1 MLNSLFSAEIAAYI
15 DLRYASVSVSTAKAD
30 EKIMGELDK
39 FLKKAEVT
47 DKQLT
52 EEILIDFI
60 ATLTGKSKT
69 LNIKIGTIRGFAN
82 YLNALGYH
90 AFVPDMPTVKSE
102 FIPYIYSDEEIQR
115 IFYYAD
121 NLSLKSTSHKSPYHT
136 IKVPMILR
144 ILYGCGTRIGETV
157 AIRRS
162 DIDFENGTLFLKET
176 KNSKERLIPVHDS
189 LKEILER
196 YCVVNGIME
205 QPNAYLFPG
214 MKSGTHY
221 TTRQVVTWFSEILKL
236 ANIDQREKSPNVRG
250 ACLHSFRH
258 LFVLKSMQQLEAA
271 GRSVDMNDL
280 LLPTYLGHECL
291 LDTDKYMRFSG
302 VQVSDSL
309 EAFEAFSSGLIPSV
323 EVPYEE

>member
-1 MLNSLFSAEIAAYI
+1 MLNSIFSAEITDYVG
-15 DLRYASVSVSTAKAD
+15 LRYASISVSAAKAD
-30 EKIMGELDK
+30 EKVLNELDK
-39 FLKKAEVT
+39 FLTKAEVT

-52 EEILIDFI
+52 EEILTDFI

-69 LNIKIGTIRGFAN
+69 LTIKIGTIRSFAN
-82 YLNALGYH
+82 YLNALGYKV
-90 AFVPDMPTVKSE
+90 FVPDVPIVKSE
-102 FIPYIYSDEEIQR
+102 FIPYIYSDEEIR
-115 IFYYAD
+115 KIFYYAD
-121 NLSLKSTSHKSPYHT
+121 NLPLKPSNHKSPYHT

-162 DIDFENGTLFLKET
+162 DIDFEKGTLFLKET
-176 KNSKERLIPVHDS
+176 KNSKERLIPIHDS

-196 YCVVNGIME
+196 YCIVTGIIK
-205 QPNAYLFPG
+205 QPDAYLFPG

-221 TTRQVVTWFSEILKL
+221 TTRQVSAWFSEILKL
-236 ANIDQREKSPNVRG
+236 ANIDQRDKTPNERG

-258 LFVLKSMQQLEAA
+258 LFVLKSMQQLEAT

-309 EAFEAFSSGLIPSV
+309 EAFEAFSSGLIPFV
-323 EVPYEE
+323 GVPYEE

>member
-1 MLNSLFSAEIAAYI
+1 MLNSLLSSEIADYI
-15 DLRYASVSVSTAKAD
+15 RLRYAFVSVSTANAD
-30 EKIMGELDK
+30 EKVLDDLDE
-39 FLKKAEVT
+39 FLVKAEVT
-47 DKQLT
+47 DKELT
-52 EEILIDFI
+52 EEILTDFI

-69 LNIKIGTIRGFAN
+69 IYNKVGTIRGFTRF
-82 YLNALGYH
+82 LNALGYT
-90 AFVPDMPTVKSE
+90 AFIPDVPTVKSD
-102 FIPYIYSDEEIQR
+102 FMPYIYSNEEIQK

-121 NLSLKSTSHKSPYHT
+121 RLPLKQTSHKRPYHT

-157 AIRRS
+157 AIKRS
-162 DIDFENGTLFLKET
+162 DIDFQNRTLFLRET
-176 KNSKERLIPVHDS
+176 KNSKERLIPIHDS
-189 LKEILER
+189 LNKILFH
-196 YCVVNGIME
+196 YCVVTGIME
-205 QPNAYLFPG
+205 QPDAYLFPG

-236 ANIDQREKSPNVRG
+236 ANIDQWEKSPNKRG

-258 LFVLKSMQQLEAA
+258 LFVLKAIKQLETA

-309 EAFEAFSSGLIPSV
+309 DAFETFSSGLIPSV

>member
-1 MLNSLFSAEIAAYI
+1 MLNSLFSSEIADYI

-30 EKIMGELDK
+30 EKILDELDK
-39 FLKKAEVT
+39 FLTKAEVT

-52 EEILIDFI
+52 EEIITDFI
-60 ATLTGKSKT
+60 AALTGKSKT
-69 LNIKIGTIRGFAN
+69 LTIKIGTIRGFVN
-82 YLNALGYH
+82 YLHALGYRV
-90 AFVPDMPTVKSE
+90 FVPDVPNVKSE
-102 FIPYIYSDEEIQR
+102 FIPYIYSDEEIQK

-121 NLSLKSTSHKSPYHT
+121 NLPLKSTSHKSPHHT

-162 DIDFENGTLFLKET
+162 DIDFEKGTLFLKET
-176 KNSKERLIPVHDS
+176 KNSKERLIPIHDS

-196 YCVVNGIME
+196 YCIVTGIMK
-205 QPNAYLFPG
+205 QPDAYLFPG

-221 TTRQVVTWFSEILKL
+221 TTRQVTAWFSEILKL
-236 ANIDQREKSPNVRG
+236 ANIDQRDKAPNERG
-250 ACLHSFRH
+250 ACLHCFRH

-309 EAFEAFSSGLIPSV
+309 EAFEAFSSGLIPFV